1 MFTRRRILKNGFLG
15 GAACFIAYPF
25 VKTDTRF
32 YYKETE
38 FNNQVLSRSDQYL
51 KTYMPGFGISG

>member
-1 MFTRRRILKNGFLG
+1 MFTRRGILKNGFLG

-32 YYKETE
+32 YYQETE
-38 FNNQVLSRSDQYL
+38 FNNQVLSRSD
-51 KTYMPGFGISG
+51 